1 MGRRG
6 RRPASAAGPAPR
18 GAAGAPQHRRRRPIA
33 RAPCAQIV
41 WSVVLQWYDVS
52 GGDNGIL
59 GVWPASWARAGW
71 AYYYVTL
78 GLTTLG
84 VLALRGIVFAP
95 FGYALRAGRD
105 APLRAD
111 AIGLSVR
118 TQQWLAFALAGGFA
132 GLAGGLFAFAKGSVF
147 PQAASIPTSIDGLV
161 TGLRGGVQT
170 LTGPLVGAPAY
181 HWRAARLLRA

>member
-59 GVWPASWARAGW
+59 GVWPASWARARW
-71 AYYYVTL
+71 AYYYVTV

-84 VLALRGIVFAP
+84 LLALRRIVFAP

-118 TQQWLAFALAGGFA
+118 TQQWLAVALAGGFA
-132 GLAGGLFAFAKGSVF
+132 RPARRVF
-147 PQAASIPTSIDGLV
+147 SFRQGRVVPP
-161 TGLRGGVQT
+161 
-170 LTGPLVGAPAY
+170 
-181 HWRAARLLRA
+181 AARTPPR